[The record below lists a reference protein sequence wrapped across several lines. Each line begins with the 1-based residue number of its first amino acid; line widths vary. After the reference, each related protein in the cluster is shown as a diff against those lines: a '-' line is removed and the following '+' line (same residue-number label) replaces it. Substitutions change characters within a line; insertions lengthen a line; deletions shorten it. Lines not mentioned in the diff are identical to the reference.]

1 MTRRTQRITP
11 VLAIAGVFGLAAC
24 GAATPYQPAVDG
36 QGYAE
41 LQLEDDRFRVTFSGN
56 RLTARETVENYLLYR
71 AAEITVARGF
81 DHFVVADWEIERST
95 TYFSTMIGVGGAF
108 GFGRYDV
115 FGDPFGTFGSATARP
130 ADRYTGYAN
139 IVLRRGARPP
149 GQPETYDARAVL
161 RRLAPAI
168 SLPPA

>member
-11 VLAIAGVFGLAAC
+11 VLAIAGVLGLAAC

-41 LQLEDDRFRVTFSGN
+41 LQLEDDRFRVTFGGN

-108 GFGRYDV
+108 GYGRYDV
-115 FGDPFGTFGSATARP
+115 LGDPFGAFGSATARP

-139 IVLRRGARPP
+139 IVLRRGAKPP
-149 GQPETYDARAVL
+149 GQPETYDAQAVL

-168 SLPPA
+168 NLPAA

>member
-1 MTRRTQRITP
+1 MTRRTRRATP
-11 VLAIAGVFGLAAC
+11 AMALAVAGLLGLAAC
-24 GAATPYQPAVDG
+24 GAPTPYQPALDG
-36 QGYAE
+36 RGYAE

-95 TYFSTMIGVGGAF
+95 TYVSTMIGVGGAF
-108 GFGRYDV
+108 GRYEV
-115 FGDPFGTFGSATARP
+115 LGDPFGGLGAGTARP

-139 IVLRRGARPP
+139 IVLRRGAKPAGR
-149 GQPETYDARAVL
+149 PETYDARSVL

-168 SLPPA
+168 GRPAA